1 MNVSARRRRSLHV
14 YGVAG
19 IVMLMVGVL
28 GSGSGIGAERPEIAV
43 IDPQAVLEHSKAGQR
58 ALGTLKEHA
67 TIRQKLLARD
77 EEELKKME
85 AELKESLEKLSESE
99 RQARQEQFR
108 KKVQEYQQRVQ
119 EFREE
124 LASKQKALID
134 EYMKKIADATRQ
146 VAKRRGY
153 SLVVDKG
160 SNTTIR
166 IVLYNQDSLDITDEV
181 IKEFDQLYK

>member
-1 MNVSARRRRSLHV
+1 MNGSAWRRNILQV

-19 IVMLMVGVL
+19 IILMAAVL
-28 GSGSGIGAERPEIAV
+28 GSGSPAGAEPPEVAV

-67 TIRQKLLARD
+67 TIRQKLLTRD
-77 EEELKKME
+77 EEELKQME
-85 AELKESLEKLSESE
+85 TQLKESLEKVGESE
-99 RQARQEQFR
+99 RQAREDQFR

-124 LASKQKALID
+124 LATKQKALVD
-134 EYMKKIADATRQ
+134 EYMKKIADATRE
-146 VAKRRGY
+146 VAKRHGY
-153 SLVVDKG
+153 ALVVDKG
-160 SNTTIR
+160 SNTTIK

-181 IKEFDQLYK
+181 IKEFDRLYK